1 MQIKFHLMRVT
12 LVGAGPADPY
22 IGHRPY
28 AGPLELAGSDGPRVS
43 KCHGVTI
50 VRRRKIYPTKLKK
63 KIKNAHLKHFWFF

>member
-1 MQIKFHLMRVT
+1 MHLSYNVCFAPC
-12 LVGAGPADPY
+12 VIPGPADPY

-50 VRRRKIYPTKLKK
+50 VRWRKIYPTKLKK
-63 KIKNAHLKHFWFF
+63 IKNN